1 MMYCDDER
9 RPLVLLSV
17 GSIRQLFAS
26 RGIDLDTYSDA
37 QVADAL
43 LDTCPAIL
51 GSQAWLNEKHLLRT
65 IQLLRMEFDAE

>member
-1 MMYCDDER
+1 MYCDDER

-26 RGIDLDTYSDA
+26 RGIDLDAYSDD

-51 GSQAWLNEKHLLRT
+51 GSQPWLNEKHLLRT

>member
-1 MMYCDDER
+1 MYRDDER

-26 RGIDLDTYSDA
+26 RGIDLDPYSDD

-43 LDTCPAIL
+43 LATCPAIL
-51 GSQAWLNEKHLLRT
+51 GAQAWLNEKHLLRT
-65 IQLLRMEFDAE
+65 VQLLRMEFGAD